1 VRYRLRR
8 LHEITGMPPIGA
20 EPGER
25 LTVLETVRLWWAL
38 RTWLG

>member
-1 VRYRLRR
+1 
-8 LHEITGMPPIGA
+8 MPPIGA